1 VGVRRAELSGY
12 VPIKQRD
19 KLTSNTI
26 MVVRHP
32 DHQKYWFTASGGF
45 GALGIAM
52 IATAAALASSTA
64 HLALTGRFMIIA
76 YVAFCCAVACFA
88 GGIRQAP
95 FPFAAGDID
104 PARVAEPPAI
114 QPASPVQVTFIPE
127 PDTDLLRLVAVN
139 EGDRADFTAQVIG
152 FIDEL
157 GRNRTR
163 QTWPIPWEEDG
174 STTAKEILTYQKRV
188 LNFARFDWSALDE
201 DLRTT
206 KWGSNYHWYFFS
218 TGDPIKIA
226 YSPVRDWRELDDRLF
241 TLKVRVTRA
250 DPPGRADH
258 IFKIGFSGYIPT
270 CEEME

>member
-1 VGVRRAELSGY
+1 MSARAELSGY

-19 KLTSNTI
+19 KLASNTI

-76 YVAFCCAVACFA
+76 YIAFCCAVACFA

-174 STTAKEILTYQKRV
+174 STTAKEILTYQKPSLTSR
-188 LNFARFDWSALDE
+188 
-201 DLRTT
+201 
-206 KWGSNYHWYFFS
+206 GS
-218 TGDPIKIA
+218 TGRHLMRIFGRPNGAPTITGTS
-226 YSPVRDWRELDDRLF
+226 SPLVIRL
-241 TLKVRVTRA
+241 RSPTRQSV
-250 DPPGRADH
+250 
-258 IFKIGFSGYIPT
+258 IGESLT
-270 CEEME
+270 TACLL